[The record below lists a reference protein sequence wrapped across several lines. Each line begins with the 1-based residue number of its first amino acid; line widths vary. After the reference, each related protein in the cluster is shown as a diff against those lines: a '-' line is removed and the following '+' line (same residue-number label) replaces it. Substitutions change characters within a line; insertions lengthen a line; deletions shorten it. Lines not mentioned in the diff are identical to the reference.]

1 MPNEQTIR
9 RLKKVWEVTMIL
21 LLNILIIVAAVAP
34 SYSVTREEKNESV
47 QVLSKLGS
55 RGNEVRQVQTKLKS
69 LGYYTGKVDGIYG
82 TGTQSAVKK
91 FQKNCGITV
100 DGIAGPKTLLYLGIT
115 NTGGSSG
122 STGKYSQSDINLL
135 ARMISA
141 EARGESYTGQVAVGA
156 VILNRVQHA
165 SFTDTIAGVIY
176 QPGAFSALNDS
187 NWSKPI
193 VDSARKAAQDCI
205 NGWDPSGGAIYYY
218 NPKKTTNKWML
229 SRPVTKI
236 IGNHRFCK

>member
-1 MPNEQTIR
+1 
-9 RLKKVWEVTMIL
+9 MIL

-34 SYSVTREEKNESV
+34 SYTITREAQAETV

-55 RGNEVRQVQTKLKS
+55 RGNEVRKVQSKLKS

-100 DGIAGPKTLLYLGIT
+100 DGIAGSKTLLYLGIT

-122 STGKYSQSDINLL
+122 STGRYSQSDINLL

-141 EARGESYTGQVAVGA
+141 EARGENYTGQVAVGA

-165 SFTDTIAGVIY
+165 SFPDTISGVIY
-176 QPGAFSALNDS
+176 QPGAFSALHDS
-187 NWSKPI
+187 NWSRP
-193 VDSARKAAQDCI
+193 VADSARKAAQDCI

-218 NPKKTTNKWML
+218 NPKKTSNKWML
-229 SRPVTKI
+229 SRPVIKT
-236 IGNHRFCK
+236 IGNHKFCR